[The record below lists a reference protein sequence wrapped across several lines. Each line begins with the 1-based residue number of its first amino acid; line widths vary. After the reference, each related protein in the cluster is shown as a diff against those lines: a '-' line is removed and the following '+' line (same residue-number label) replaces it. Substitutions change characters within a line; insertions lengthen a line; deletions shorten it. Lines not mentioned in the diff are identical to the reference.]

1 MPQTSEVTHRLCV
14 LSKCH
19 RYCYGGVIAVL
30 ETALL
35 VVAVV
40 AWGVR
45 NNVLRSLT
53 SITRHSQRI
62 AKGDLSAPV

>member
-1 MPQTSEVTHRLCV
+1 MRFEQVPSL
-14 LSKCH
+14 LLW
-19 RYCYGGVIAVL
+19 GVIAVL
-30 ETALL
+30 GTALL

>member
-1 MPQTSEVTHRLCV
+1 MRFEQVPSL
-14 LSKCH
+14 LLW
-19 RYCYGGVIAVL
+19 GVIAVL

>member
-1 MPQTSEVTHRLCV
+1 ML
-14 LSKCH
+14 
-19 RYCYGGVIAVL
+19 G
-30 ETALL
+30 TALL

-45 NNVLRSLT
+45 NNVLRPLT
-53 SITRHSQRI
+53 SITRHFQRI

>member
-1 MPQTSEVTHRLCV
+1 MRFEQVSSL
-14 LSKCH
+14 LLW
-19 RYCYGGVIAVL
+19 GVIAVL